1 MKTLTINVGGKE
13 VPCRLSM
20 GAMLLFKQ
28 NTGKDVSEMKTDD
41 MEDLLM
47 FMWCCVVCAC
57 KADGVEFGIDFET
70 FTCMITPQ
78 DVSEWNEAMASEN
91 DKKKESGQP

>member
-28 NTGKDVSEMKTDD
+28 NTGKDVSGMKTDD
-41 MEDLLM
+41 MEELLM
-47 FMWCCVVCAC
+47 FMWCCIVCAC
-57 KADGVEFGIDFET
+57 RADGVEFGIDFET

-78 DVSEWNEAMASEN
+78 DVSEWNEAMSAEN

>member
-13 VPCRLSM
+13 MPCRLSM

-47 FMWCCVVCAC
+47 FMWCCIVCAC

>member
-41 MEDLLM
+41 MEELLM

-57 KADGVEFGIDFET
+57 RADGVEFGIDFET
-70 FTCMITPQ
+70 FTCMVTPQ
-78 DVSEWNEAMASEN
+78 DMSEWNEAMSDGN